1 MTRSIASWGG
11 ARLDETLVLAALCLC
26 TTATTVS
33 AADPVPHMPRT
44 SLVVRV
50 YNVSGLPTRDL
61 REANRVA
68 TAALRPAGIDV
79 RWTPCPAAGDAVCR
93 APLGANE
100 AVLRLIPA
108 AARMT
113 ADPASLGSTLL
124 DRQGR
129 QPVLATVFMDR
140 VETVALRAHVDRSRL
155 AGLAMAHELGH
166 LLLNAPGHAV
176 DGLMRAFWTDD
187 ALRSTSL
194 ADWQLQ
200 PDEVQA
206 IRAARARAPDLD
218 LAGGS

>member
-26 TTATTVS
+26 STATTAL

-50 YNVSGLPTRDL
+50 YNVSNLPARDL

-68 TAALRPAGIDV
+68 TAALRPSGIDV
-79 RWTPCPAAGDAVCR
+79 RWTTCPEAGDAVCR

-100 AVLRLIPA
+100 VVLRVIPA
-108 AARMT
+108 ATRMT
-113 ADPASLGSTLL
+113 ADPAALGSTLL
-124 DRQGR
+124 DRRGR
-129 QPVLATVFMDR
+129 QAVLSTVFMDR
-140 VETVALRAHVDRSRL
+140 IDTVASRAHVDQSRL

-166 LLLNAPGHAV
+166 LLLNTPGHA
-176 DGLMRAFWTDD
+176 DQGLMRAFWTDE
-187 ALRSTSL
+187 ALRSTSRV
-194 ADWQLQ
+194 DWQLQ
-200 PDEVQA
+200 PNEAQA
-206 IRAARARAPDLD
+206 IRASRARVPEFD